1 MVQSKYRVE
10 IDGLRA
16 WAVLPV
22 ILFHAGINAVPGGYV
37 GVDVFFVIS
46 GYLITGVI
54 LDQLKQ
60 RSFTFAHFYFA
71 RTRRILP
78 ALFFMLVVT
87 SVAAWVLMIPSDL
100 ARYGSSL
107 SYASAF
113 MANVYFR
120 NNVNYFSP
128 AAESMP
134 LLHTWSLAVEEQYY
148 LIFPLLVVWV
158 WKKKSRWL
166 PQLLLFLFLV
176 SFGLSLLGSVNFK
189 MSNYYLLPTRAW
201 ELLFGGLIFI
211 HKDSTLMRRVSH
223 SFFTALGLLLI
234 VWACF
239 SYDKATPF
247 PSMYTLT
254 PVIGAGLILNG
265 KNEGAVSKG
274 LLKFQPL
281 VGVGK
286 ISYSLYLWHFP
297 IFALSAIIYS
307 AHGVRIGVLWSL
319 IATFLV
325 ALISYKFIEQ
335 PTRYRTRSLKYF
347 LSILLVVGLSLCA
360 FGYLLRKDVS
370 IVKPLSVSQQGVL
383 NLFDEGQS
391 KVKWED
397 CSSIIDEPCV
407 GGDVSSQRVVVLF
420 GDSHA
425 FSIYEALSDDLKNK
439 GLKLILFTDG
449 NCPPIFTNQPIFA
462 KNKCFLN
469 NSKIYSKV
477 LADPMV
483 ESVVLMAR
491 WAWYIESSPFD
502 NLAGGV
508 GASSS
513 GYLSSYY
520 HADAIRRESVIELVS
535 KTLDYTA
542 GLHKRFVIVD
552 TIPEPGW
559 DVRRKSFYLSDRRD
573 DLSNSFSY
581 DRKLYL
587 DRNAGMINIL
597 QGRVNQSNLHII
609 STSDSFCGVRN
620 QYRCNA
626 WFEGVPLYFDDNH
639 LNKNGAKL
647 LVPLISNALLDS
659 SVLR

>member
-37 GVDVFFVIS
+37 GVDVFFIIS

-60 RSFTFAHFYFA
+60 RSFTFSHFYFA
-71 RTRRILP
+71 RARRILP
-78 ALFFMLVVT
+78 ALFVMLIIT
-87 SVAAWVLMIPSDL
+87 SIAAWILMIPSDL
-100 ARYGSSL
+100 AGYGGSL
-107 SYASAF
+107 SYAAAF
-113 MANVYFR
+113 LANVYFR

-134 LLHTWSLAVEEQYY
+134 LLHTWSLAIEEQYY
-148 LIFPLLVVWV
+148 LILPLLIVLV
-158 WKKKSRWL
+158 WKKNPRRLS
-166 PQLLLFLFLV
+166 QLLLILFLV
-176 SFGLSLLGSVNFK
+176 SFVLSLLGAVNFK

-201 ELLFGGLIFI
+201 ELLFGGLLFLY
-211 HKDSTLMRRVSH
+211 KDSSLMRRVDH
-223 SFFTALGLLLI
+223 SFFTTLGLLLI
-234 VWACF
+234 VLACLG
-239 SYDKATPF
+239 YDKATPF
-247 PSMYTLT
+247 PSMYTLL

-265 KNEGAVSKG
+265 KNEDVISKG

-281 VGVGK
+281 VGIGK

-297 IFALSAIIYS
+297 IFALSAIVYS
-307 AHGVRIGVLWSL
+307 AHGTKVSVLWSL
-319 IATFLV
+319 ALTFLI

-335 PTRYRTRSLKYF
+335 PTRYLSRAPKYF
-347 LSILLVVGLSLCA
+347 LAFLLVVGLSLCA
-360 FGYLLRKDVS
+360 FGYLLHKDVS
-370 IVKPLSVSQQGVL
+370 ALKPLSVSQQGL
-383 NLFDEGQS
+383 LKLFDEGQS
-391 KVKWED
+391 NIKWVN
-397 CSSIIDEPCV
+397 CSTTIDDPCV
-407 GGDVSSQRVVVLF
+407 GGDVSSQRAVVLF

-425 FSIYEALSDDLKNK
+425 FSIYEALSDDLRNK
-439 GLKLILFTDG
+439 GLKLILYTDG
-449 NCPPIFTNQPIFA
+449 NCPPIFTNHPIFA

-469 NSKIYSKV
+469 NSKIYKKV
-477 LADPMV
+477 FADPMV

-513 GYLSSYY
+513 GFLSAYY
-520 HADAIRRESVIELVS
+520 HADTIRRESVIELVS

-559 DVRRKSFYLSDRRD
+559 DVRRKSFYLSDRID
-573 DLSNSFSY
+573 DLSNLFLY
-581 DRKLYL
+581 DRKIYL

-597 QGRVNQSNLHII
+597 QGRANQPI
-609 STSDSFCGVRN
+609 SVQR
-620 QYRCNA
+620 
-626 WFEGVPLYFDDNH
+626 
-639 LNKNGAKL
+639 
-647 LVPLISNALLDS
+647 LV
-659 SVLR
+659 